1 MNDQDVTPAEW
12 LALIVIYGCIGAMF
26 AYAFIGG

>member
-12 LALIVIYGCIGAMF
+12 LALIIIYGGIGAML
-26 AYAFIGG
+26 AYCFVGG